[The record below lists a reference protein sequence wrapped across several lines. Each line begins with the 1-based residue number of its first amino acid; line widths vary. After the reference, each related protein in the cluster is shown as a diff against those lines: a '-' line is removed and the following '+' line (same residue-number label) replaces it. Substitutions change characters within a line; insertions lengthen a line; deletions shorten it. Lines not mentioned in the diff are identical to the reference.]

1 MLKLGDIEPLG
12 FGAFSFFAV
21 LASLT
26 LLMSANYVSPGCTGP
41 EVRRCDYIAA
51 AKIAL
56 AGSRSPQAIF
66 HPFSPDR
73 GFEVFDQGS
82 SVLVQQADPFGPDWM
97 SHASSV
103 LIDKKSCR
111 PCEVGYSQREPTF
124 PEDAMRGPM
133 IMQAPAEDPVAAAIL
148 SEKIRAVEASWH

>member
-12 FGAFSFFAV
+12 FGAFSIFAV
-21 LASLT
+21 LAALT
-26 LLMSANYVSPGCTGP
+26 LLMSANYVSAGCTGP
-41 EVRRCDYIAA
+41 EVRRCDYIAT
-51 AKIAL
+51 AKVAL
-56 AGSRSPQAIF
+56 AAPGVVF

-82 SVLVQQADPFGPDWM
+82 SVLVQQADPFGPGWM

-111 PCEVGYSQREPTF
+111 PREVGFIQREPTF
-124 PEDAMRGPM
+124 PGDAMRGPM
-133 IMQAPAEDPVAAAIL
+133 ILQVPAEDPVAAAIL